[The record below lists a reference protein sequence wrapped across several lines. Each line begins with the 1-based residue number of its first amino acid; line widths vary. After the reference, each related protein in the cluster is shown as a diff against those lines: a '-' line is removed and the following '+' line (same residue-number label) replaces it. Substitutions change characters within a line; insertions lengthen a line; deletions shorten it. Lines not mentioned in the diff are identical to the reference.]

1 MIAAMALQER
11 PDGQGVGRSELGGSG
26 DKLGA
31 SPPVTPLD
39 GLVTHG
45 RGLGGNRGSSEDEAS
60 S

>member
-11 PDGQGVGRSELGGSG
+11 PDGQGVGRAELGGG

-31 SPPVTPLD
+31 SPPVTPLE

-45 RGLGGNRGSSEDEAS
+45 RGLGGNRGRV
-60 S
+60 